1 MKIKKGDKVRIITGK
16 DKGREGTIEKVY
28 EAKNKVLIAGVNI
41 YKRHVKK
48 SDQFPQG
55 GIIEL
60 PRPMDASNVMLISQS
75 TKKVTRVGYVIEG
88 DKKFRVERKT
98 KERIK

>member
-48 SDQFPQG
+48 SDQFPQ
-55 GIIEL
+55 
-60 PRPMDASNVMLISQS
+60 
-75 TKKVTRVGYVIEG
+75 
-88 DKKFRVERKT
+88 
-98 KERIK
+98 

>member
-16 DKGREGTIEKVY
+16 DKGREGVVEKIY
-28 EAKNKVLIAGVNI
+28 ENKNKVLIPAVNM
-41 YKRHVKK
+41 YKKHVKK
-48 SDQFPQG
+48 SDEFPNG

-60 PRPMDASNVMLISQS
+60 PRAMNVSNVMLISQS

-88 DKKFRVERKT
+88 NKKFRIEKKT
-98 KERIK
+98 NERIK